1 MRNAARPGALFV
13 VLFLAG
19 FVLLGDLI
27 GSFADADRA
36 FVDHFAE
43 DENRLKDIVG
53 AYLLLLAALCLTWF
67 AVALAARATDR
78 RVPLIAMGSVA
89 AGTMVVAALAF
100 LAVPLSISFG
110 DLTDDP
116 GIGEGQA
123 LLPQFGFT
131 ALFAGVLVPAAA
143 FMILAAREPNLL
155 PRWLAIASY
164 PTGALLLVA
173 VLTFA
178 PIVLLPAWVAAA
190 SIALRRRA
198 YVTPAE
204 SP

>member
-1 MRNAARPGALFV
+1 MATMRNVARAGALFV

-36 FVDHFAE
+36 FVDHFAQ
-43 DENRLKDIVG
+43 DDNRLKDIVG

-67 AVALAARATDR
+67 TVALAARSTDR

-89 AGTMVVAALAF
+89 AGAMVMAALAF
-100 LAVPLSISFG
+100 LTVPLSISFG
-110 DLTDDP
+110 DLSDDP
-116 GIGEGQA
+116 GVGEGPA
-123 LLPQFGFT
+123 LLPQLGFT
-131 ALFAGVLVPAAA
+131 ALFTGVLVPAAV
-143 FMILAAREPNLL
+143 FVVLAAREPHLL
-155 PRWLAIASY
+155 PRWLAVASY

-173 VLTFA
+173 VLAFA

-190 SIALRRRA
+190 SITLRRRA
-198 YVTPAE
+198 
-204 SP
+204 